1 MGSRRSA
8 REAVLEALYCYEIRD
23 HEQDLAEVFDY
34 CAEGH
39 NLDKKGKEFGFN
51 LLKKVVEKSEDLDK
65 AIARHT
71 ENWDFSRLAII
82 DKNILRL
89 GLTEIYYFPDIPK
102 KVSIDEAIELAK
114 TYGSADSSRFVNG
127 ILDALG
133 KEHQADYN

>member
-51 LLKKVVEKSEDLDK
+51 LLKKVVEKSEDLD
-65 AIARHT
+65 
-71 ENWDFSRLAII
+71 
-82 DKNILRL
+82 
-89 GLTEIYYFPDIPK
+89 
-102 KVSIDEAIELAK
+102 EAIELAK